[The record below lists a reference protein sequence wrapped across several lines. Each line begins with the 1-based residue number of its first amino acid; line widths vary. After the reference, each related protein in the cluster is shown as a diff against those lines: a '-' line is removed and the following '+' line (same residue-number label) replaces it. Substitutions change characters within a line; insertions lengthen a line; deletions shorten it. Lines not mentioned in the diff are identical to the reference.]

1 MRRKFRVNQSDL
13 EATNMT
19 RAYISM
25 MESGKRNVS
34 KASSKVLAEK
44 FNKIAERISV
54 NLKLDDEYFSRTPSE
69 DAQYYCENELLKDN
83 SHRQLE
89 ELIGIEKK
97 FNLYGLL
104 AETYKVNGSKYFV
117 ENDYIRAF
125 ANLSNALG
133 KYKELRDDTSQIE
146 VYLLMG
152 RCKNRRCE
160 YDDAIYYLNKGLSYA
175 EMLEDRKSY
184 LEISNYLAIAYGQS
198 KDYDNCLSVLENN
211 ILKNEDTANEQLVLN
226 AEVMKANV
234 YYDTGR
240 EVEAVALYFKLMD
253 KIGKA
258 NESML
263 GLLCNNVAEYFYKTE
278 NYKDALMY
286 IKKAQQIKSK
296 YNKAAL
302 PITLN
307 TKAKIFFNQKYY
319 DESIMLFELSIGL
332 AQEYKQYDMLFESY
346 QDLVTLCEEIND
358 KKKIN
363 VYMNE
368 FLSIL
373 EENQLEIGKTFAL
386 CKLAQVSIK
395 QGDCDTSISL
405 LNQLEELV
413 VKQAQTIVKK

>member
-1 MRRKFRVNQSDL
+1 
-13 EATNMT
+13 
-19 RAYISM
+19 
-25 MESGKRNVS
+25 
-34 KASSKVLAEK
+34 
-44 FNKIAERISV
+44 
-54 NLKLDDEYFSRTPSE
+54 
-69 DAQYYCENELLKDN
+69 
-83 SHRQLE
+83 
-89 ELIGIEKK
+89 
-97 FNLYGLL
+97 
-104 AETYKVNGSKYFV
+104 
-117 ENDYIRAF
+117 
-125 ANLSNALG
+125 
-133 KYKELRDDTSQIE
+133 
-146 VYLLMG
+146 
-152 RCKNRRCE
+152 
-160 YDDAIYYLNKGLSYA
+160 
-175 EMLEDRKSY
+175 MLEDRKSY